1 MTFPLLKSKKKKE
14 NIIHSH
20 KNWQNILNY
29 LHINVSFP
37 VIMNSIG
44 NILCVFIKASSSE
57 QIKYRNIE
65 SWSTEKS
72 ICNAKQNYIMSN
84 T

>member
-1 MTFPLLKSKKKKE
+1 MTFPLLKSKKKKGK
-14 NIIHSH
+14 HFSLP
-20 KNWQNILNY
+20 QNILNY

-57 QIKYRNIE
+57 Q
-65 SWSTEKS
+65 STEASSHDRPK
-72 ICNAKQNYIMSN
+72 NRFAMQNKISIMSN

>member
-1 MTFPLLKSKKKKE
+1 MTFPLLKSKKKKGK
-14 NIIHSH
+14 HFSLP
-20 KNWQNILNY
+20 QNILNY

-72 ICNAKQNYIMSN
+72 ICNAKQN
-84 T
+84 